1 MPLNMFEGAI
11 ILQKR
16 REP

>member
-1 MPLNMFEGAI
+1 LYQTI

-16 REP
+16 CIWI

>member
-1 MPLNMFEGAI
+1 MQI

-16 REP
+16 NKF